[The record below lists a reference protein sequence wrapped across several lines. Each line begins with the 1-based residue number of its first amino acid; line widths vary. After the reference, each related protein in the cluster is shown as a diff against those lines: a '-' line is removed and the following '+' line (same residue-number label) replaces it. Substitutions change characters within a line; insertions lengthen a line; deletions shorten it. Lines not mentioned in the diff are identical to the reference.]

1 MKEKLTQMLE
11 NDEISLM
18 NIFITF
24 TDSCKLLE
32 FWVFISGVLAGA
44 LGFLLPNTYD
54 SVLIARFAEGS
65 GVQCF

>member
-11 NDEISLM
+11 NDEICLM

-32 FWVFISGVLAGA
+32 FWGFISGVLAGA

-65 GVQCF
+65 GVLCF